1 VARLIRGTGSV
12 IDDRGVE
19 LYGRLL
25 RKPGHVAGTLG
36 MMGSWDITDV
46 LRSLPQLIAELTL
59 VVGTRD
65 QAVPPSVAE
74 EVRASLPAARIVT
87 LPGLGHLA
95 HEERPDLVAAVIE
108 EVAARHGLMEEA
120 TA

>member
-1 VARLIRGTGSV
+1 
-12 IDDRGVE
+12 
-19 LYGRLL
+19 
-25 RKPGHVAGTLG
+25 
-36 MMGSWDITDV
+36 M
-46 LRSLPQLIAELTL
+46 LRSLPQLITELTL

-74 EVRASLPAARIVT
+74 EVRASLPASRIVT
-87 LPGLGHLA
+87 LAGLGHLA

-108 EVAARHGLMEEA
+108 EVAARHGLIDEA